1 MFVLVW
7 ALWWVVWFYC
17 YLLVWVCFSLMV
29 SWFLDCFVFGWFE
42 VICFGC
48 LRGWFDLGVC
58 LFRCFGLYVV
68 NFVDVDVFYCFGLD
82 GLLLW
87 FWLI

>member
-1 MFVLVW
+1 M
-7 ALWWVVWFYC
+7 
-17 YLLVWVCFSLMV
+17 
-29 SWFLDCFVFGWFE
+29 FGWFE